1 MQRHFSGQGF
11 GFVLTVLQCYCSD
24 SAANTRI
31 YVHTRPLGPPT
42 AARHTE
48 DGAQRISASP
58 RVSLQWIHGT
68 KNWERNVLEGIHPS
82 GGRTPEEAPAFVG
95 TVTEPRA
102 SLRHSFCRH
111 SGISETKAESPGC
124 WDGVV
129 LICCTFSRWGED
141 PTHAQVEINLQAG
154 NSARA

>member
-1 MQRHFSGQGF
+1 MGRDAEAFLGAGF
-11 GFVLTVLQCYCSD
+11 WVCSD
-24 SAANTRI
+24 SFTVLFQRLCSKYPYLCPHETTGATNCR
-31 YVHTRPLGPPT
+31 T
-42 AARHTE
+42 AH
-48 DGAQRISASP
+48 
-58 RVSLQWIHGT
+58 
-68 KNWERNVLEGIHPS
+68 
-82 GGRTPEEAPAFVG
+82 GGRRPANLGFSEGFASVDSRHKELG
-95 TVTEPRA
+95 EKRLRGDSPQRRIDAGGVTVTEPRA
-102 SLRHSFCRH
+102 SLRHSFCRR